1 MGLQRLTTFREAAVA
16 KVKCFEF
23 DGQWADAFGQPQ
35 STGVWFIYGNSG
47 QGKTTFV
54 MQLIVKLTQ
63 YKRVLFVSY
72 EEGITSA
79 SLQETARRTGLTNVK
94 KRAWICVD
102 TLPELEERLGLK
114 RSADV
119 IVIDSLE
126 HSEINKIEQVVEL
139 SRKFKNKL
147 FIFVGQADGNLPM
160 GRLGHDVLH
169 FANQKIQVEGYRA
182 VNRGR
187 SMGTTN
193 YWTIWAEQA
202 ELYHSK

>member
-1 MGLQRLTTFREAAVA
+1 MELQRLTTFKEASTA
-16 KVKCFEF
+16 KDKVFNF
-23 DGQWADAFGQPQ
+23 DGLWADAFGTPQ
-35 STGVWFIYGNSG
+35 RTGVWFIYGNSG
-47 QGKTTFV
+47 HGKTTFV

-63 YKRVLFVSY
+63 YSRVLFVSY
-72 EEGITSA
+72 EEGLTSA

-94 KRAWICVD
+94 KRAWICID
-102 TLPELEERLGLK
+102 TLAELNERLERK

-126 HSEINKIEQVVEL
+126 HSEITKIEQVVEL

-147 FIFVGQADGNLPM
+147 FIFIGQADGNLPM

-187 SMGTTN
+187 SMGTIN

-202 ELYHSK
+202 EIYHSK